1 MSVLGLLYGVAM
13 ATQLLF
19 VLLAVGATRIAGAQI
34 REITLGM
41 PGLLPFSVGSMR
53 IKVGPLPSAAV
64 DMVDFEKLSLSK
76 QLVIRLGPWIVQL
89 AIAMALL
96 GPGDAMRSFAN
107 AFGEVLSLGQA
118 TMRAEYALAFL
129 EHAPP
134 ATLFGVVL
142 AKIVAFNLLPF
153 PALAGGEIVNDVV
166 FRSRGKQPP
175 ALWMVLGLLC
185 SLVIAGWWVVAFVRA
200 L

>member
-1 MSVLGLLYGVAM
+1 M

-118 TMRAEYALAFL
+118 TMRAEYALAFR
-129 EHAPP
+129 EDRRVQP
-134 ATLFGVVL
+134 AAVSG
-142 AKIVAFNLLPF
+142 A
-153 PALAGGEIVNDVV
+153 
-166 FRSRGKQPP
+166 RR
-175 ALWMVLGLLC
+175 
-185 SLVIAGWWVVAFVRA
+185 R
-200 L
+200 